1 MSKFIIDSMLPKYAQ
16 FQPFISSQ
24 ISSQSISNS
33 NSTVSQTPNSE
44 GSPLTT
50 GSEDS
55 PNSPPTSKMYPF
67 VSNHPTTHTSYSTM
81 PGFSGLDD
89 KSCSSRYTDSVMNS
103 YPPMGV
109 PGSASIAQFYQ
120 QAAAVSAASAGVGV
134 DSLGSACSQLSSSVG
149 GGQSGLPDITRHPWL
164 VTASQSA
171 LQKFASTDWMSNP
184 FDRVV
189 CGDFAGPNGCS
200 RRRGRQT
207 YTRFQTLE
215 LEKEF
220 HFNHYLTRRR
230 RIEIAH
236 ALCLTERQIKIWFQN
251 RRMKLKKELR
261 AVKEINEQARR
272 EREEQDKMKNESLK
286 SAQQHHSQKQNQQEH
301 TIVGSQQSSNNPG
314 TGGSGGGGGAVP
326 GGGSGSLGS
335 HLHHPSIVSQNDLKL
350 GLGGMGVGGN
360 LSMMGGLDNKT
371 NQDILKAVM
380 QHNKRWD

>member
-50 GSEDS
+50 GSEGS

-89 KSCSSRYTDSVMNS
+89 KSCSRYTESVMNS

-189 CGDFAGPNGCS
+189 CGDFAGPNGCP

-286 SAQQHHSQKQNQQEH
+286 SAQQHHSQKQGQQEH
-301 TIVGSQQSSNNPG
+301 TIVGSQQTSNG
-314 TGGSGGGGGAVP
+314 AGAGGGAGGGGGA
-326 GGGSGSLGS
+326 GSGGSTGNLGS

-350 GLGGMGVGGN
+350 GLGGMGVGVGGN

-371 NQDILKAVM
+371 NQDILKAVSKV
-380 QHNKRWD
+380 NS

>member
-1 MSKFIIDSMLPKYAQ
+1 MSSKFIIDSMLPKYAQ

-24 ISSQSISNS
+24 LSSHNTNNSTSSTTSNS
-33 NSTVSQTPNSE
+33 LVSAQTPNSE

-50 GSEDS
+50 TGSEGS
-55 PNSPPTSKMYPF
+55 PNSPATSNNKMYPF
-67 VSNHPTTHTSYSTM
+67 VSNHPTTHASYSSM

-89 KSCSSRYTDSVMNS
+89 KSCRSEYLNSRYTDSVMNS
-103 YPPMGV
+103 YPSMGV
-109 PGSASIAQFYQ
+109 PAGASSIAQFYH
-120 QAAAVSAASAGVGV
+120 QAAAVSAASAGAAI
-134 DSLGSACSQLSSSVG
+134 DANSLASSQLSSSGLSSVG
-149 GGQSGLPDITRHPWL
+149 TGQGGLPDITRHPWL
-164 VTASQSA
+164 V
-171 LQKFASTDWMSNP
+171 TDWMSNP

-189 CGDFAGPNGCS
+189 CGDFAGPNGCP

-272 EREEQDKMKNESLK
+272 EREEQDKMKQESLK
-286 SAQQHHSQKQNQQEH
+286 SAQQHHNQHHKTDHQANLVSQHQ
-301 TIVGSQQSSNNPG
+301 GM
-314 TGGSGGGGGAVP
+314 
-326 GGGSGSLGS
+326 S
-335 HLHHPSIVSQNDLKL
+335 HLHHPSVQNDLKL
-350 GLGGMGVGGN
+350 GLSGMGHLG
-360 LSMMGGLDNKT
+360 MMGQLDNKT
-371 NQDILKAVM
+371 NQDIMKAVS
-380 QHNKRWD
+380 KVSS